1 MAEGRFQRWS
11 RLKRKGGADARD
23 EARLEEARD
32 RQGSAAPTMEE
43 LPGGKLSRTVAPPLP
58 SLAAEEADDPKAD
71 VVLPPTPPGAVEV
84 DALAGQAA
92 TEDFFAGLEEGEL
105 TEEEQAVVADLPPL
119 DSLTKD
125 SDFTPFLQPGVPDII
140 KHKALRLLWRKDPFF
155 NIRDGLNDYDE
166 DYNLVATA
174 LGAVQSAWQAGSGY
188 AERAEETL
196 EKVEETLGSSEGP
209 QSESRQQAEALQ
221 DESQAASES
230 ERASQDREAL
240 GESDAAGDSSAD
252 ALRRVADPAADPSP
266 DVPPE
271 QSDK

>member
-84 DALAGQAA
+84 DALAGLAA

-166 DYNLVATA
+166 DYTVLHKVISELTGNYTVGRGHLSEDELREMTP
-174 LGAVQSAWQAGSGY
+174 
-188 AERAEETL
+188 ERARKAFGMDEE
-196 EKVEETLGSSEGP
+196 EGAEEASGDSEGP
-209 QSESRQQAEALQ
+209 PDSGETAAATEGRGDINAPKNGPAETDLDDVGDGE
-221 DESQAASES
+221 DEPLA
-230 ERASQDREAL
+230 
-240 GESDAAGDSSAD
+240 
-252 ALRRVADPAADPSP
+252 
-266 DVPPE
+266 
-271 QSDK
+271 